1 VKTIT
6 ISQIVRRSFK
16 YQDLLT
22 APGNASRIAILPGI
36 METETLA
43 KLDKLEHEVKEMT
56 QAERYR
62 ISQGD
67 C

>member
-1 VKTIT
+1 
-6 ISQIVRRSFK
+6 
-16 YQDLLT
+16 
-22 APGNASRIAILPGI
+22 